1 MKKFL
6 VLISMCIA
14 TCTNVMAQ
22 DYDYDDYDD
31 DEVYVYVS
39 DGCKYNEYYH
49 MSLYCQETKFC
60 RHEHDKNAVKRC
72 PEMCAHRGHVK
83 TISLEL
89 AENRG
94 KNPCP
99 KCCNVKGKKKNKGKD
114 KKKKK

>member
-14 TCTNVMAQ
+14 TYTNVMAQ
-22 DYDYDDYDD
+22 DYDDDD
-31 DEVYVYVS
+31 DEIYVYVS

-49 MSLYCQETKFC
+49 QSLYCQET
-60 RHEHDKNAVKRC
+60 RC
-72 PEMCAHRGHVK
+72 AERCAHMGHVK
-83 TISLEL
+83 TVPLEV

-94 KNPCP
+94 KTPCP
-99 KCCNVKGKKKNKGKD
+99 KCCDVKGKKKDKGKN

>member
-14 TCTNVMAQ
+14 TYTNVMAQ
-22 DYDYDDYDD
+22 DEDEEDD

-49 MSLYCQETKFC
+49 LSIYCPDTKFC

-72 PEMCAHRGHVK
+72 PETCVHMGHMT

-89 AENRG
+89 AESRG
-94 KNPCP
+94 KSPCP
-99 KCCNVKGKKKNKGKD
+99 KCCSVKGKKKKNKD

>member
-22 DYDYDDYDD
+22 DYDYDDDDD